1 LKHFNKYFINFC
13 AIIFCSLLL
22 VKCVDKKKRTS
33 VNDTPTS
40 GTIHISV
47 DETFEPVIA
56 EQIKVYEALNPGA
69 KIIAHYKSE
78 ADCLKDFFNDTANR
92 MVIVTRGLTSK
103 ESRFMNDS
111 LSFTPNSDEI
121 ATDAI
126 AIVVNANSPDTVFSL
141 AQLQKLLT
149 GKLGNKTSVVFD
161 GLNAT
166 STVRFVMDSILKGQ
180 PFDTNIVRAAKNS
193 SGVLNYVANNPQSIG
208 FVGFGWIG
216 NPEDAAQVEMLKKVK
231 ISYVKCDVCTDT
243 PFVKPTQRGILSR
256 RYALV
261 RHLYYILKENW
272 NGLGSGFINFLKYE
286 KGQLIFR
293 RAYLGSRMNFDVRS
307 VLIKEKL

>member
-1 LKHFNKYFINFC
+1 MRTVKFYINFY
-13 AIIFCSLLL
+13 AIIFCMIFAS
-22 VKCVDKKKRTS
+22 CADKKS
-33 VNDTPTS
+33 VAIVTDTPTS

-47 DETFEPVIA
+47 DETFAPVIA
-56 EQIKVYEALNPGA
+56 EQIKVYEALNPGTT
-69 KIIAHYKSE
+69 IIAHYKSE
-78 ADCLKDFFNDTANR
+78 VDCLKDFFNDTSNR
-92 MVIVTRGLTSK
+92 MVIVTRGLTTK

-111 LSFTPNSDEI
+111 LSFTPNSDEV

-126 AIVVNANSPDTVFSL
+126 AIVVNKDNTDTVFSL
-141 AQLQKLLT
+141 EQLHNLLT
-149 GKLGNKTSVVFD
+149 GKAGDKTSVVFD

-166 STVRFVMDSILKGQ
+166 STVRFVTDSILKGQ
-180 PFDTNIVRAAKNS
+180 QFDTNIVRAVKTS
-193 SGVLNYVANNPQSIG
+193 KDVLKYVANNPRSIG
-208 FVGFGWIG
+208 FVGFSWIG
-216 NPEDAAQVEMLKKVK
+216 NPEDTAQVEVLKKIK
-231 ISYVKCDVCTDT
+231 IAYVKCEVCTDT

-256 RYALV
+256 RYPLV

-293 RAYLGSRMNFDVRS
+293 RAYLGPRMDFDVRN